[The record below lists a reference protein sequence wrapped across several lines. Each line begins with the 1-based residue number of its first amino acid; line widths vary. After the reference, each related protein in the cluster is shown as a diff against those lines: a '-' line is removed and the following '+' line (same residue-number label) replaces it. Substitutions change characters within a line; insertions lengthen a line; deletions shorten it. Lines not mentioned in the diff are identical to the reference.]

1 MIFHTF
7 AEQKSISNSSK
18 KISLCLFSLFSILCD
33 DIPFDGERE
42 QINFLSFQD
51 ITKFFS
57 FLLFPICLH
66 ITTKHKCA
74 ERWRKDRFE
83 SQSPPRD
90 SEKSIRCDGVRDRAM
105 AITRIHRG
113 SLMSVCQAVAWL
125 AYVFLRKPKP
135 GLSGS
140 SARTI
145 ATPRRPNKRTAC
157 FLRTNLDIKPFS
169 IERPLGIVMVV

>member
-1 MIFHTF
+1 MSFFTLLNF
-7 AEQKSISNSSK
+7 VWWYSDLYDE
-18 KISLCLFSLFSILCD
+18 
-33 DIPFDGERE
+33 GRE

-51 ITKFFS
+51 ITKFSS
-57 FLLFPICLH
+57 FLLFPVCLH
-66 ITTKHKCA
+66 ITIKHKRA
-74 ERWRKDRFE
+74 KRWWKDRFE

-90 SEKSIRCDGVRDRAM
+90 SEKPIRHDGVRDRAM

-157 FLRTNLDIKPFS
+157 FLRINFDIKPFS
-169 IERPLGIVMVV
+169 IECPLGIM